1 MNNIMTFKRREIKY
15 LLDDD
20 EYNSLKERLQARLF
34 KRFPYN
40 PEIGSIIIN
49 VAYR

>member
-20 EYNSLKERLQARLF
+20 EYNSLKERLQARLVEDEHGTF
-34 KRFPYN
+34 IMILP
-40 PEIGSIIIN
+40 ISGL
-49 VAYR
+49 